1 MTSSSTVPRR
11 DRRTWVS
18 YAQMGAYGFFV
29 YALGASTILLR
40 DEQGTSRTVSG
51 LHASGWALGIVIMS
65 FLSPRISA
73 RLGRGRAMRWGSILM
88 MIGILGYTSG
98 LPVIVTIS
106 SVVVAGCGGALMVA
120 GLSAFLGE
128 QQGAASPAALSEA
141 NALGAIAGLLG
152 AVGVGVGVAL
162 TWGWRPAFWL
172 LIAVLVGVEV
182 WRGARVSSYDLG
194 EIAGVAGRWRD
205 LPRLFWWCCLVMLP
219 AAGIEYCMALWT
231 ADLLREQGGLGE
243 GAASAA
249 LGIVVAGLIAGRLIG
264 GRLAQRRNPET
275 ILMVAFALSGVA
287 FLIAWATS
295 ILVIMVIFLF
305 LTGAGVGLH
314 WPLAITRAIRCVP
327 HFADLASAVGL
338 LCAGLA
344 IMTAPF
350 ALGALADVS
359 GLRVAFL
366 LVPVLALIG
375 VLVVWR
381 RPVLMTPH
389 SAVDVRS

>member
-1 MTSSSTVPRR
+1 M
-11 DRRTWVS
+11 S

-40 DEQGTSRTVSG
+40 DEQGTSRTVAG
-51 LHASGWALGIVIMS
+51 MHASGWALGIVIMS

-73 RLGRGRAMRWGSILM
+73 RIGRGRAMRWGSILM
-88 MIGILGYTSG
+88 IAGILGYTSG
-98 LPVIVTIS
+98 LPVFVTIS

-128 QQGAASPAALSEA
+128 QQGAAAPSSLSEA
-141 NALGAIAGLLG
+141 NALAAIAGFLG
-152 AVGVGVGVAL
+152 AVGVGVGVGLA
-162 TWGWRPAFWL
+162 WGWRPAFWL
-172 LIAVLVGVEV
+172 LIVILIGVEV
-182 WRGARVSSYDLG
+182 WRGIKVQSYDLG
-194 EIAGVAGRWRD
+194 EVVGVQGRWRD

-219 AAGIEYCMALWT
+219 AAGIEYCLALWT
-231 ADLLREQGGLGE
+231 ADLLREQGGLAD

-249 LGIVVAGLIAGRLIG
+249 LGIVVAGLITGRLIG
-264 GRLAQRRNPET
+264 GRLAQRRNPEM
-275 ILMVAFALSGVA
+275 ILLGAFALSGIA
-287 FLIAWATS
+287 FLVAWATPV
-295 ILVIMVIFLF
+295 LVVMALFLF

-314 WPLAITRAIRCVP
+314 WPLAIARAIRCVP

-381 RPVLMTPH
+381 RPVPLSTVV
-389 SAVDVRS
+389 AA